1 MKAIL
6 LSVAL
11 LFFTACFDKKED
23 KKEEESE
30 QITQVEVK
38 KEPDFN
44 RLIKFSLK
52 FYNSDEIFEIKRIN
66 NDNKDLEFTSND
78 KIILFNFFTT
88 WCPPCKAEIP
98 HLNDLALKYKDRLR
112 VIGVLLEDKS
122 DEEIAKFIKDNGIS
136 YDIVTGDNNYT
147 FLKVLGE
154 INGIPYIALYDQNG
168 KNINNY
174 LGAVY
179 EEMLDIDIQK
189 VMK

>member
-23 KKEEESE
+23 KKEESE
-30 QITQVEVK
+30 QVNQIEVK

-44 RLIKFSLK
+44 KLVKFPLNL
-52 FYNSDEIFEIKRIN
+52 YNSDEIFEIKRIN
-66 NDNKDLEFTSND
+66 DNNKDLEISTND

-88 WCPPCKAEIP
+88 WCMPCKAEIP

-112 VIGVLLEDKS
+112 VIGVLLEDKN
-122 DEEIAKFIKDNGIS
+122 DEEIASFIKENNIN
-136 YDIVTGDNNYT
+136 YDIAKGDNNYT
-147 FLKVLGE
+147 FLKVLGD
-154 INGIPYIALYDQNG
+154 IKGIPYIALYDQNG

>member
-1 MKAIL
+1 MKVKIIFLCFVLAL
-6 LSVAL
+6 FVA
-11 LFFTACFDKKED
+11 CGDDKKDNETNNNEKD
-23 KKEEESE
+23 EKVIKKD
-30 QITQVEVK
+30 
-38 KEPDFN
+38 DFN
-44 RLIKFSLK
+44 YLVKFSLN
-52 FYNSDEIFEIKRIN
+52 FHNSDRVFELKRKSE
-66 NDNKDLEFTSND
+66 DNKDLEFNSN

-88 WCPPCKAEIP
+88 WCPPCIAEIY
-98 HLNDLALKYKDRLR
+98 HLNNLVKKYGDRLE

-122 DEEIAKFIKDNGIS
+122 NEELEQFIKEHNIN
-136 YDIVTGDNNYT
+136 YNVAVGDNNYT
-147 FLKVLGE
+147 LVKVLGE

>member
-11 LFFTACFDKKED
+11 LFFIACFDKKED